1 MVKNAK
7 KMTLIENKYKIINI
21 NLTSIDSS
29 DPISDVPCGT
39 CTKCCEVL
47 TPFLT
52 PEEVSSG
59 LYPLSLIQPDK
70 KMLLENPNVG
80 PLVAMF
86 KKSPTGG
93 CSMFIDGKCSIYD
106 IRPKSCRQFDCRKHH
121 HPVTNE
127 VAKEKFGIESVQ
139 Q

>member
-1 MVKNAK
+1 MK
-7 KMTLIENKYKIINI
+7 KNKYEIINI
-21 NLTSIDSS
+21 NLTSIDSGA
-29 DPISDVPCGT
+29 PISDVPCGS

-52 PEEVSSG
+52 PEELTSG

-70 KMLLENPNVG
+70 NMISENPNVG

-86 KKSPTGG
+86 KKTPTGG

-106 IRPKSCRQFDCRKHH
+106 YRPKSCRQFDCRSHY
-121 HPVTNE
+121 HPATINVS
-127 VAKEKFGIESVQ
+127 KEKVGIESVG
-139 Q
+139 

>member
-1 MVKNAK
+1 MVKSVK
-7 KMTLIENKYKIINI
+7 KMTLKENKYKIINI
-21 NLTSIDSS
+21 NLTSVDSP

-70 KMLLENPNVG
+70 NILQENPNVG

-106 IRPKSCRQFDCRKHH
+106 IRPKSCRQFDCRKHF
-121 HPVTNE
+121 HPATIA
-127 VAKEKFGIESVQ
+127 VAKEKFGIEGIQ

>member
-1 MVKNAK
+1 
-7 KMTLIENKYKIINI
+7 MTLKENKYKIINI

-86 KKSPTGG
+86 KKSHVQ
-93 CSMFIDGKCSIYD
+93 SMI
-106 IRPKSCRQFDCRKHH
+106 FDQNLADNLIA
-121 HPVTNE
+121 VNT
-127 VAKEKFGIESVQ
+127 IIQ
-139 Q
+139 